1 MDPDYE
7 QRLLRQ
13 INGPKT
19 PTKLKGSPIVSVQK
33 VAGVMFKSFLVT
45 IFSFVK
51 MMF

>member
-19 PTKLKGSPIVSVQK
+19 PTKHKASPVVSTNKITVIV
-33 VAGVMFKSFLVT
+33 
-45 IFSFVK
+45 
-51 MMF
+51 